1 MFSTVRAPWN
11 ILQILCPDLPRV
23 LWPLILI
30 NISNL
35 ALYNLTSSF
44 GEPDARG
51 ALERPTVNGV
61 GVNRVAVYKGA
72 VILGLTVYNIIL

>member
-1 MFSTVRAPWN
+1 MAADFDKHFKFGP
-11 ILQILCPDLPRV
+11 LQ
-23 LWPLILI
+23 
-30 NISNL
+30 
-35 ALYNLTSSF
+35 LTSSF

-72 VILGLTVYNIIL
+72 VNLGLTVYNIIL